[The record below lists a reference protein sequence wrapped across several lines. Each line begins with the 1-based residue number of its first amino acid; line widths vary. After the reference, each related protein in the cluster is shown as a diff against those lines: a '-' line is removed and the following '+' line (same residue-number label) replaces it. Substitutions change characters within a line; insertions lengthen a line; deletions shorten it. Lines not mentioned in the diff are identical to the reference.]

1 MNEIF
6 FDANADE
13 LFESIIMVVDG
24 VGVFALFFIFIFI
37 NFTVLIKTIN
47 NE

>member
-6 FDANADE
+6 FDAFADE
-13 LFESIIMVVDG
+13 IFESIIMVVDG
-24 VGVFALFFIFIFI
+24 VGTFTLFFIFIFI
-37 NFTVLIKTIN
+37 NITVLIKTIN